1 MLRLGILS
9 PSPDT
14 LMSLIDSLRSAFKS
28 SNSKTSSG
36 PKKTVSRGKIDV
48 EARFSRQRTAVTG
61 TMANFFVAKDHENDD
76 RLVGVKV
83 VELEKYNLFESRFKG
98 LKKPSEGEIAMGMT
112 HPHIAETYET
122 GFSTRGEPVIVMEY
136 VAGPSLQN
144 IVVQKQEHHLTG
156 KRVKLIREM
165 AEALQYVHQKG
176 FIHRDICPRNFILTP
191 GSESIKLIDFG
202 LTLPA
207 TPPFMTPGNRT
218 GTPLYMSPEIIRR
231 RSTDQRVDIFSFGV
245 TCYCMCCFE
254 HPWQGEILNGRAA
267 LHHDT
272 SQPKELLDRCPK
284 LDPRLARAIMGALQP
299 KVEERTPDI
308 GQFLQAIRGVQAD
321 EVE

>member
-1 MLRLGILS
+1 
-9 PSPDT
+9 
-14 LMSLIDSLRSAFKS
+14 
-28 SNSKTSSG
+28 
-36 PKKTVSRGKIDV
+36 
-48 EARFSRQRTAVTG
+48 
-61 TMANFFVAKDHENDD
+61 MANFFVAKDHENDD

-207 TPPFMTPGNRT
+207 TAPFMTPGNRT

-231 RSTDQRVDIFSFGV
+231 RATDQRVDIFSFGV

>member
-1 MLRLGILS
+1 
-9 PSPDT
+9 
-14 LMSLIDSLRSAFKS
+14 MSLFDSIRSAFKS
-28 SNSKTSSG
+28 SGGKSLRSG
-36 PKKTVSRGKIDV
+36 GRIDV
-48 EARFSRQRTAVTG
+48 ETRFSRQRTAVTG
-61 TMANFFVAKDHENDD
+61 TMANFFVAKDHANDD
-76 RLVGVKV
+76 RMVGVKV
-83 VELEKYNLFESRFKG
+83 VELEKFNLFESRFKG
-98 LKKPSEGEIAMGMT
+98 LKKPTEGEIAMQMQ
-112 HPHIAETYET
+112 HEHIAETFET
-122 GFSTRGEPVIVMEY
+122 GFSTKGEPVIVMEY

-144 IVVQKQEHHLTG
+144 IVVQKQDHHLAG
-156 KRVKLIREM
+156 KRIKLIREM

-176 FIHRDICPRNFILTP
+176 FIHRDICPRNFICTP
-191 GSESIKLIDFG
+191 NSEGIKLIDFG

-245 TCYCMCCFE
+245 TFYCMCCFE

-272 SQPKELLDRCPK
+272 STPTELTERCPQI
-284 LDPRLARAIMGALQP
+284 DPKLARAIMGAIRP

-308 GQFLQAIRGVQAD
+308 GQFLQAIRGVKKAFVD
-321 EVE
+321 

>member
-1 MLRLGILS
+1 
-9 PSPDT
+9 
-14 LMSLIDSLRSAFKS
+14 
-28 SNSKTSSG
+28 
-36 PKKTVSRGKIDV
+36 
-48 EARFSRQRTAVTG
+48 
-61 TMANFFVAKDHENDD
+61 MANFFVAKDHDHND

-83 VELEKYNLFESRFKG
+83 VELEKYKLFESRFKG
-98 LKKPSEGEIAMGMT
+98 LNKPTEGEIAMGMK
-112 HPHIAETYET
+112 HPYIAETYET
-122 GFSTRGEPVIVMEY
+122 GFSTKGEPVIVMEY

-144 IVVQKQEHHLTG
+144 IVVQKQEHHLAG

-165 AEALQYVHQKG
+165 AESLQYVHQKG
-176 FIHRDICPRNFILTP
+176 FIHRDICPRNFICTP
-191 GSESIKLIDFG
+191 NSEGIKLIDFG

-207 TPPFMTPGNRT
+207 TAPFMTPGNRT

-245 TCYCMCCFE
+245 TCYCMCCFQ

-272 SQPKELLDRCPK
+272 SPPTDLLERCPK
-284 LDPRLARAIMGALQP
+284 LDPRLSRAIMGALQP

-308 GQFLQAIRGVQAD
+308 GQFLHAIRSVKD
-321 EVE
+321 DFVD

>member
-1 MLRLGILS
+1 
-9 PSPDT
+9 
-14 LMSLIDSLRSAFKS
+14 MSLIDSIRSAFKS
-28 SNSKTSSG
+28 SGSG
-36 PKKTVSRGKIDV
+36 GKIDV
-48 EARFSRQRTAVTG
+48 ETRFSRQRTAVTG
-61 TMANFFVAKDHENDD
+61 TMANFFVAKDHAHND

-83 VELEKYNLFESRFKG
+83 VELEKYKLFESRFKG
-98 LKKPSEGEIAMGMT
+98 LNKPTEGEIAMGMK
-112 HPHIAETYET
+112 HPYIAETYET
-122 GFSTRGEPVIVMEY
+122 GFSTKGEPVIVMEY

-144 IVVQKQEHHLTG
+144 IVVQKQEHHLAG

-165 AEALQYVHQKG
+165 AESLQYVHQKG
-176 FIHRDICPRNFILTP
+176 FIHRDICPRNFICTP
-191 GSESIKLIDFG
+191 NSEGIKLIDFG

-207 TPPFMTPGNRT
+207 TAPFMTPGNRT

-245 TCYCMCCFE
+245 TCYCMCCFQ

-272 SQPKELLDRCPK
+272 SPPTDLLERCPK
-284 LDPRLARAIMGALQP
+284 LDPRLPRAIMGALQP

-308 GQFLQAIRGVQAD
+308 SQFLHAIRSVKD
-321 EVE
+321 DFVD